1 MPDDPKF
8 DDFLSREAKGYRA
21 GAQPPADRMWS
32 RIESDVADAV
42 RHPRQRFRQWP
53 ILAAGAG
60 IAAALVIGIAIGQR
74 SARREQ
80 TVVAQAPANA
90 APSPDSTR
98 EALMRAL
105 TLSHLGQTEI
115 FLTEVRADLTSGRRD
130 PRRSERSRELLTRT
144 RLIMASEASRAPA
157 VDRLLEDLELVL
169 AQIAALPDTGTRRST
184 DARLL
189 RERLQVG
196 TVLPRIRTILPG
208 PSSTA
213 GTSE

>member
-1 MPDDPKF
+1 LPDDPKF
-8 DDFLSREAKGYRA
+8 DEFLSREAKGYRA
-21 GAQPPADRMWS
+21 DAQPHANRMWS
-32 RIESDVADAV
+32 RIEGDVRSAIV
-42 RHPRQRFRQWP
+42 PRPWTRFTPW
-53 ILAAGAG
+53 LMAGAG
-60 IAAALVIGIAIGQR
+60 IAAALVIGVAIGRR
-74 SARREQ
+74 SAR
-80 TVVAQAPANA
+80 TDVQAPTTVASVAPA
-90 APSPDSTR
+90 ADSSR
-98 EALMRAL
+98 DALMRAL
-105 TLSHLGQTEI
+105 TLNHLGQTEV

-130 PRRSERSRELLTRT
+130 PQRAERSRELLTRT
-144 RLIMASEASRAPA
+144 RLIMASDAARAPA

>member
-1 MPDDPKF
+1 MSDDPKF
-8 DDFLSREAKGYRA
+8 DDFISREAKGYRA
-21 GAQPPADRMWS
+21 GSQPPADRMWS
-32 RIESDVADAV
+32 RIEGDVADAV
-42 RHPRQRFRQWP
+42 KRPTRFRQWP
-53 ILAAGAG
+53 VLAMGAG

-74 SARREQ
+74 SARRERAI
-80 TVVAQAPANA
+80 VAQAPAA
-90 APSPDSTR
+90 ASASTDSTR
-98 EALMRAL
+98 DALMRAL
-105 TLSHLGQTEI
+105 TLNHLGQTEV
-115 FLTEVRADLTSGRRD
+115 FLTEVRADLTTGRRD

-144 RLIMASEASRAPA
+144 RLIMASNADRAPA

-169 AQIAALPDTGTRRST
+169 AQIPALPDTGTRRST
-184 DARLL
+184 DARVV